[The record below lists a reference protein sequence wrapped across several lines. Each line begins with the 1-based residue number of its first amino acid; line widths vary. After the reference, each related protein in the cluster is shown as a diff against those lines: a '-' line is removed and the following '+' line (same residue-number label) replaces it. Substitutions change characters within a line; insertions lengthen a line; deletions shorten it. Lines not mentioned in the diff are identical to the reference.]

1 MVDQVDPALLA
12 AMEGLDPAS
21 LEELVYSMPAGSVE
35 ALLAVLGGSDR
46 SVPVSPLVQGRELDE
61 AYVSRSHLEYLSER
75 LRLLTAD
82 VEAGQSRRL
91 VVSMPPRMGKSQLTS
106 VYLPIW
112 LLRSHPDW
120 KIGLV
125 SHSPSLATAWGR
137 QVRRV
142 VEGHGADLGLGIS
155 RDAGAVGEWETPQGG
170 GVWSRSVGQS
180 ITGLGFKVMLIDDP
194 VKDIASAH
202 SEKARQGLWDWWT
215 ANASTRLEPPSLVIV
230 TATRWHE
237 DDMIGRLLS
246 EEHEGDSSEWE
257 VISFPAIAEEDDVL
271 GRSPGEPLISPIV
284 EETVEEAVERWAA
297 VKRTVGSYN
306 WSSLYQQRP
315 APAKGSIFDT
325 GWWRYWTTDPSR
337 VTDDGKVVLLEESA
351 LEQGRWLDS
360 WDMAFKDKD
369 SSDFVVGQRWV
380 RVGPRRI
387 LVGQRRGRWAFT
399 RTLEELRS
407 WSHGGGP
414 YGSRVHQRVVEDKAN
429 GSAIIDTIKEELSG
443 TKAVSPRDG
452 KVSRARAVTP
462 EIESGHVLLPHPS
475 DPGNEWVSDLLSE
488 LRNFPN
494 DAHDDQVDALTQAL
508 SELREEGRASM
519 TVPGRA
525 GRTIDRNVG
534 SAARSSLTAA
544 RRQRGPGGR

>member
-1 MVDQVDPALLA
+1 MTDHVDPALLE

-21 LEELVYSMPAGSVE
+21 LEELVYSLPAGSVKS
-35 ALLAVLGGSDR
+35 LLGVLGAGNR
-46 SVPVSPLVQGRELDE
+46 EIPPSPLAQGQELDE
-61 AYVSRSHLEYLSER
+61 GYTSRAHLEYLSAR
-75 LRLLTAD
+75 LTSLTAD
-82 VEAGQSRRL
+82 VERGMSRRL

-112 LLRSHPDW
+112 LLRAHQEW

-125 SHSPSLATAWGR
+125 SHSPSLATTWGR

-142 VEGHGADLGLGIS
+142 VEEHGDEMGLGIS

-194 VKDIASAH
+194 VKDIATAH
-202 SEKARQGLWDWWT
+202 NEKSRQSLWDWWT

-246 EEHEGDSSEWE
+246 DEHEGDPSEWE
-257 VISFPAIAEEDDVL
+257 VISFPAIAEQDDVL
-271 GRSPGEPLISPIV
+271 GRAPGEPLISPIV
-284 EETVEEAVERWAA
+284 EESSEEALVRWEGTR
-297 VKRTVGSYN
+297 RTVGSYN

-315 APAKGSIFDT
+315 APAKGAIFDA

-337 VTDDGKVVLLEESA
+337 VREDGSVVLLDEGELSSA
-351 LEQGRWLDS
+351 RWLDS
-360 WDMAFKDKD
+360 WDMAFKGKD
-369 SSDFVVGQRWV
+369 SSDFVVGQRWA
-380 RVGPRRI
+380 RVGSRRF
-387 LVGQRRGRWAFT
+387 LMAQKRGRWSFT
-399 RTLEELRS
+399 RTLEELRG
-407 WSHGGGP
+407 WHNGGP
-414 YGSRVHQRVVEDKAN
+414 YGSRVHHRVIEDKAN
-429 GSAIIDTIKEELSG
+429 GSAIIDTIKDEIAG

-452 KVSRARAVTP
+452 KVARARAVTP
-462 EIESGHVLLPHPS
+462 EVESGHVYLPHPA
-475 DPGNEWVSDLLSE
+475 DPGNEWVTDLLSE

-494 DAHDDQVDALTQAL
+494 DVHDDQVDTMSQAL
-508 SELREEGRASM
+508 SELRDEGRGSV

-525 GRTIDRNVG
+525 TRSIDRSVTRTALASRRRG
-534 SAARSSLTAA
+534 QVARGL
-544 RRQRGPGGR
+544 